1 MLLNSFVSAL
11 QLITF
16 FRLNSKLNFNF
27 AMSCKFIENV
37 LQPIFCALVKLV
49 FVLMRL
55 PFFDGNVVAA
65 VVLVCGV
72 YKRHV
77 IESKRNAINGI
88 NIHIISISVSSL
100 SMELRK
106 KTLKTVASCCCLEE
120 K

>member
-1 MLLNSFVSAL
+1 
-11 QLITF
+11 
-16 FRLNSKLNFNF
+16 
-27 AMSCKFIENV
+27 MSCKFIENV

-106 KTLKTVASCCCLEE
+106 KKHSKQLLAAAVWRRNSDRKKSHVSGELCSN
-120 K
+120 